1 MKKFMVALIS
11 MVLMISLTACGGSK
25 NTNPDLIGDWNMY
38 DTSGNVIVEFTFT
51 DKQMSMGGTVKRY
64 EVSDDG
70 LSLIVFDSD
79 DDKEGRSTQFM
90 VDGDIL
96 KIEGDTLYRV
106 GSESESEFL
115 DSLENAA

>member
-1 MKKFMVALIS
+1 MKKIMVAMILMVFMIS
-11 MVLMISLTACGGSK
+11 MVACGGSK
-25 NTNPDLIGDWNMY
+25 NSNPDLLGDWNMY
-38 DTSGNVIVEFTFT
+38 GTDGTIVAEFTFT
-51 DKQMSMGGTVKRY
+51 DKQMSMGGMVKRY

-70 LSLIVFDSD
+70 LSLIVFDND

-106 GSESESEFL
+106 GSESESEYL